1 MSHPPTS
8 GVGTDA
14 QLTALWLA
22 GFASVHTRAGYARDV
37 RACLACATRAAR
49 APVALAGLTVADLTA
64 WRAQLCA
71 QGRAP
76 ATVNRGLAAVKSLL
90 AFAHRTGYLSRNIG
104 RAVGLLPVPCR
115 LAERILDEADVRR
128 LLQVGGAPRNRLF
141 LHFLYYTGC
150 RVTEATGLCWRDL
163 AGLEAQDTARPVV
176 AALHGKGGRTR
187 HVPLPAFLGQA
198 LRAWRRSAARAP
210 DAPVFATR
218 TSRHL
223 DRKQA
228 WQIVRAAARRAGL
241 PHPVSPHWLRHA
253 HASHAL
259 DRGVPVHVVQAT
271 LGHASLAAT
280 SRYAHVR
287 PGTSSGTQ
295 LMPGAAG
302 WGA

>member
-1 MSHPPTS
+1 MSYPPTS

-14 QLTALWLA
+14 RLTALWLA
-22 GFASVHTRAGYARDV
+22 RFASAHTRAGYARDV
-37 RACLACATRAAR
+37 RACLACAARAAG
-49 APVALAGLTVADLTA
+49 APVALAGLTVADLMA
-64 WRAQLCA
+64 WRAQRCA
-71 QGRAP
+71 MGLAP

-104 RAVGLLPVPCR
+104 RAVGTLPVPCR
-115 LAERILDEADVRR
+115 LAERILDEADVQR
-128 LLQVGGAPRNRLF
+128 LLQAGGSRRDRLF
-141 LHFLYYTGC
+141 LHFLYYAGC

-163 AGLEAQDTARPVV
+163 AGLKAKDAARPVV
-176 AALHGKGGRTR
+176 AGLHGKGGRTR

-198 LRAWRRSAARAP
+198 LRAWHRGARRAA
-210 DAPVFATR
+210 DAPVFSTR
-218 TSRHL
+218 TGRCL

-241 PHPVSPHWLRHA
+241 AQPVSPHWLRHA

-259 DRGVPVHVVQAT
+259 DRGAPVHVVQAT

-287 PGTSSGTQ
+287 PGASSGTQ
-295 LMPGAAG
+295 LMTASSELGA
-302 WGA
+302 